1 MLDLYPVTP
10 AGIADRWS
18 IYRVPSI
25 QVYAYIPLPEFATV
39 ADNHSFDVVSEI
51 NHAEMHNAVVQAQ
64 HEIAVRYDF
73 KGTRASI
80 EFNKKENTLTIL
92 ADHKG
97 QLETVLQILKE
108 RMAKRGVPVNALI
121 RGKLEEA
128 SHDTVRETL
137 SLHTG
142 IDSDDARKIVKDIKQ
157 LKIKVQAQIMEDKVR
172 VTGKKIDDLQAV
184 IAHLKE
190 HGPEYPLQFV
200 NFT

>member
-1 MLDLYPVTP
+1 M
-10 AGIADRWS
+10 
-18 IYRVPSI
+18 
-25 QVYAYIPLPEFATV
+25 
-39 ADNHSFDVVSEI
+39 ADNHAFDIVSEV
-51 NHAEMHNAVVQAQ
+51 NTAEMHNAVVQAQ

-80 EFNKKENTLTIL
+80 EYNKKDNTLLLL

-97 QLETVLQILKE
+97 QMDTVIQMLKE
-108 RMAKRGVPVNALI
+108 KMARRGVAVSALK

-128 SHDTVRETL
+128 THESVRETL
-137 SLHTG
+137 TLHNG
-142 IDSDDARKIVKDIKQ
+142 IEKDDARELVKKIKGIG
-157 LKIKVQAQIMEDKVR
+157 IKVQAQIMDNKVR
-172 VTGKKIDDLQAV
+172 VTGKKIDELQGV